1 MGDTTAHPLGPGAP
15 EPLGVT
21 PVEGGVDVAV
31 FSAHAEAIDF
41 CLFDETGNRE
51 LARLTLPERTGD
63 VFHGHVAGVGLGAR
77 YGLRAHGPYAPEQ
90 GHRFDPD
97 KLLVDPNAL
106 ALDRPF
112 ALHPTV
118 MRARDG
124 TDSAPVVP
132 KGIVAAPVLAEPW
145 RGAPPWSRASIA
157 EVHVRGFSMRHPGIP
172 EAIRGTWAGLAAPA
186 ALAHFKALGVTT
198 IEIMPAAAWVDER
211 HLGPLGLTNYWG
223 YNPVAFLAPDPRL
236 APGGWNEIRSAVAAL
251 NAAGIEVLLD
261 VVYNHSGEGDE
272 LGPTLSLRGLDNA
285 TYYRLDP
292 ADPARYVNDAG
303 CGNILAAERRPV
315 VRLVLDALRAWA
327 RYGGLNG
334 FRFDLMATLG
344 RRPEGFD
351 PDAPII
357 ASIEQDP
364 LLRRLKLVA
373 EPWDIGPGGYRLGA
387 FDAAWG
393 EWNDRY
399 RDDVRRFWR
408 GDGGP
413 AALATRLAGSSDVFW
428 AKRAPS
434 RSVNFVTAHDGFTLA
449 DLVAYDRKH
458 NEANGEGNRDG
469 TDQNWSWNHGV
480 EGPTGD
486 PAILAARR
494 RDQRNLLAALL
505 LSRGTPMLGPGVELG
520 QSQGGN
526 NNAYAQDNTLGWLDW
541 SRPEAALTGFI
552 RSLLDLRAAH
562 PALGDDHFLLGRQLG
577 GARFPDVAWRL
588 PDGREPS
595 PDDWNNP
602 ATPTLIGIFA
612 APRPGQAD
620 DRVLV
625 VLHAGSGGLT
635 VSLPAPQ
642 RNSRWRVAVDTA
654 TEASA
659 MPRLFDATT
668 PAAIAPRSVV
678 VLIEDPDAA

>member
-1 MGDTTAHPLGPGAP
+1 MPPLASPPATHYSNEPTGRRRGPEIMGDTTAYPLGPGSP
-15 EPLGVT
+15 EPRGVT
-21 PVEGGVDVAV
+21 SVGDGVDVAV
-31 FSAHAEAIDF
+31 FSAHAEAVEF

-51 LARLTLPERTGD
+51 IARLPLPERTGD

-77 YGLRAHGPYAPEQ
+77 YGLRARGPFAPKQ

-97 KLLVDPNAL
+97 KLLVDPYAL

-112 ALHPTV
+112 ALHPT
-118 MRARDG
+118 MMQARDG

-132 KGIVAAPVLAEPW
+132 KGIVVAPVVAEPW
-145 RGAPPWSRASIA
+145 TGAPPWSRTSIA

-186 ALAHFKALGVTT
+186 ALDHFKALGITT

-236 APGGWNEIRSAVAAL
+236 APGGWDEIRLAVAAL

-344 RRPEGFD
+344 RRPDGFD

-357 ASIEQDP
+357 AAIEQDP

-393 EWNDRY
+393 EWNDKY

-413 AALATRLAGSSDVFW
+413 ATLATRLAGSSDVFW
-428 AKRAPS
+428 SKRKPS
-434 RSVNFVTAHDGFTLA
+434 CSVNFVTAHDGFTLA
-449 DLVAYDRKH
+449 DLVAYDASTTRPTAK
-458 NEANGEGNRDG
+458 ATATAPIRTGRG
-469 TDQNWSWNHGV
+469 TTAPRGRPPIRRSSRRAAA
-480 EGPTGD
+480 TS
-486 PAILAARR
+486 ATCSRRSCCRAARR
-494 RDQRNLLAALL
+494 CSVPASNSARARAATA
-505 LSRGTPMLGPGVELG
+505 TPMRR
-520 QSQGGN
+520 
-526 NNAYAQDNTLGWLDW
+526 TMFW
-541 SRPEAALTGFI
+541 
-552 RSLLDLRAAH
+552 
-562 PALGDDHFLLGRQLG
+562 
-577 GARFPDVAWRL
+577 
-588 PDGREPS
+588 
-595 PDDWNNP
+595 
-602 ATPTLIGIFA
+602 
-612 APRPGQAD
+612 
-620 DRVLV
+620 
-625 VLHAGSGGLT
+625 AGSTGRG
-635 VSLPAPQ
+635 
-642 RNSRWRVAVDTA
+642 
-654 TEASA
+654 
-659 MPRLFDATT
+659 PR
-668 PAAIAPRSVV
+668 RR
-678 VLIEDPDAA
+678 